1 MPREQHVF
9 LAQFAGVTDESELE
23 RVLVR
28 PAKFVNAFALAIFW
42 IDAAGPD

>member
-1 MPREQHVF
+1 MPVECHVF
-9 LAQFAGVTDESELE
+9 LAQLTGVTNESELE

-28 PAKFVNAFALAIFW
+28 PAKSVNAFALATFW